1 MQALMRSPEI
11 VPRPWRSR
19 RVRLSISGIAVL
31 ALAALCC
38 VPSVGADSA
47 VRTITVHAMRY
58 EFDPAEITVRKGQTV
73 QLIFTA
79 DDIAHGISIPGLGVE
94 ADLPKHKSESLM
106 IKPAAAGDFEGEC
119 SRYCGTRHS
128 DMTFLV
134 HVKP

>member
-1 MQALMRSPEI
+1 MSAAEI
-11 VPRPWRSR
+11 VPRHCRSR
-19 RVRLSISGIAVL
+19 RVHLSVSGIAVL

-38 VPSVGADSA
+38 VRRVGADSA
-47 VRTITVHAMRY
+47 VRTITIHAVRY
-58 EFDPAEITVRKGQTV
+58 EFDPAEITLRKGQPV

-79 DDIAHGISIPGLGVE
+79 DDVGHGISIPGLGVE

>member
-1 MQALMRSPEI
+1 
-11 VPRPWRSR
+11 
-19 RVRLSISGIAVL
+19 
-31 ALAALCC
+31 
-38 VPSVGADSA
+38 VGADSA

-94 ADLPKHKSESLM
+94 ADLPKHKSETVT
-106 IKPAAAGDFEGEC
+106 ITPAAAGDFDGEC
-119 SRYCGTRHS
+119 SRYCGTGHS